1 MYVPGRLFIMEKYK
15 DRVCVY
21 QDGGRNNGKAQ
32 FNLCE
37 SLSLGPTIFFNLIYL
52 LAGGRI
58 NSQKKRFC
66 GNKMVFLNVKAS
78 VR

>member
-1 MYVPGRLFIMEKYK
+1 MEKYK

-37 SLSLGPTIFFNLIYL
+37 SLLLGLTIFYLVYL

-58 NSQKKRFC
+58 NSQQKRLC